1 MLSSDLCV
9 RSLEVDEQ
17 TLRFS
22 VCNKDDLDVSDIG
35 VAVVVDDYYSDHRFL
50 RIPWMKAG
58 SEERFSMP
66 LNLKFGKHD
75 LEVIVDP
82 HQQVIEP
89 QATQA
94 NNRTLHRVT
103 VQ

>member
-9 RSLEVDEQ
+9 RGLEIGQ
-17 TLRFS
+17 RTLRFNI
-22 VCNKDDLDVSDIG
+22 CNEGDLDVSDIG
-35 VAVVVDDYYSDHRFL
+35 VAVVVDDCYSDHRFL
-50 RIPWMKAG
+50 RIPWMEAG
-58 SEERFSMP
+58 GKEQFSMP
-66 LNLKFGKHD
+66 LELNIGTHD

-82 HQQVIEP
+82 HQHVIEP

-94 NNRTLHRVT
+94 NNRAHCRVT